1 MFLKKGDSMSNSDFA
16 NKILFSDPETSEE
29 LRPYRDPE
37 SIDGSFVIYV
47 ENKDGSRKWKHTI
60 KTEEV

>member
-1 MFLKKGDSMSNSDFA
+1 MSNSDFA
-16 NKILFSDPETSEE
+16 NQILFTDPETGEE

-37 SIDGSFVIYV
+37 NIEGSFVIYV
-47 ENKDGSRKWKHTI
+47 ENKDGSSRWKHTI